1 MKLYI
6 YEKVWLQLPLIKL
19 TWLHILQI
27 ISLNC
32 MFFYMLFNTY
42 VEFRVNQILFTI
54 QPINLFLLQHF
65 GPQNLKFKYMINN
78 IAIDLWS
85 LWKFEI
91 MEDIRRKCNLIVVLS
106 KFTSKKKYWV
116 EL

>member
-78 IAIDLWS
+78 ITINFWSCVNFAIIIWRI
-85 LWKFEI
+85 WEEI
-91 MEDIRRKCNLIVVLS
+91 TIQ
-106 KFTSKKKYWV
+106 W
-116 EL
+116 